1 MIGKANGC
9 KGARRPSGAHA
20 FALPRAWLILVGLG
34 LALLPSCAGAGSGQQ
49 PVTLSI
55 ANASQEPLR
64 CMILFAHF
72 VATDVGPIAPNDDL
86 ALAMFRQDED
96 GALFIPRADG
106 RRMMIET
113 IDCGAA
119 ARWAETRG
127 QISLLPARAGRDA
140 RYGTTCRLAGA
151 VSCADPAPL
160 P

>member
-1 MIGKANGC
+1 M
-9 KGARRPSGAHA
+9 GAREFVTRA
-20 FALPRAWLILVGLG
+20 PRSWLILVGLG
-34 LALLPSCAGAGSGQQ
+34 LAMLPSCAGAGRPEQQ

-72 VATDVGPIAPNDDL
+72 VATDVGTIAPNDDL
-86 ALAMFRQDED
+86 SLAMFRQDED

-113 IDCGAA
+113 IDCGSAS
-119 ARWAETRG
+119 RWAETRG

-140 RYGTTCRLAGA
+140 RYGTACRLRGA
-151 VSCADPAPL
+151 VTCAEPAPL